1 MLGHTLGALSS
12 LGERLG
18 RKKGNGGN
26 NKRNKKNK
34 DKNKKNILLPNKHGV
49 RIKTFGTV
57 QMYNLRTDP
66 EERRDIADE
75 EPEMREAIK
84 VGRYYLLYQHVDTY
98 LLIYSGADSGALLL
112 ALPPPR
118 ARGRE
123 GGRPQ
128 ELGRLL
134 RARLVRR
141 HEHCRVDSLDISSVG

>member
-1 MLGHTLGALSS
+1 MQADADSEQPSVLGHTLGALSS

-118 ARGRE
+118 A
-123 GGRPQ
+123 
-128 ELGRLL
+128 
-134 RARLVRR
+134 
-141 HEHCRVDSLDISSVG
+141 

>member
-1 MLGHTLGALSS
+1 MQADADSEQPSVLGHTLGALSS

-49 RIKTFGTV
+49 RIKTFGSV

-75 EPEMREAIK
+75 EPETREAIK
-84 VGRYYLLYQHVDTY
+84 VRRYYLLV
-98 LLIYSGADSGALLL
+98 IM
-112 ALPPPR
+112 
-118 ARGRE
+118 
-123 GGRPQ
+123 
-128 ELGRLL
+128 
-134 RARLVRR
+134 
-141 HEHCRVDSLDISSVG
+141 